1 LAFLG
6 EDFNRWVFPI
16 CLILMVFLT
25 VFKVYGRLMN
35 CLHLKQ
41 YGFDQNEQMELAN
54 DGRYIIDQFKSD
66 MLLQNSSN
74 TALISNDYSTG
85 VNSYEK

>member
-1 LAFLG
+1 MAFLG

-16 CLILMVFLT
+16 CLIVMVLLT
-25 VFKVYGRLMN
+25 VFKVYGRLMS

-66 MLLQNSSN
+66 MLLQDSSK
-74 TALISNDYSTG
+74 TTLI
-85 VNSYEK
+85 